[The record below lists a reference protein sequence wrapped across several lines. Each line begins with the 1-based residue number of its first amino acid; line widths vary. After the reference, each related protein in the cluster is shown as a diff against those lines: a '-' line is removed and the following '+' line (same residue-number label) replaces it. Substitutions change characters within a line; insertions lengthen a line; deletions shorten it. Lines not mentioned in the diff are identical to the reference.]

1 MANPAH
7 VFSRQD
13 YLDLGSD
20 DDENLRQ
27 IERFHPQDGKL
38 SLDLRKGFKEDNLLA
53 LSEAL
58 LLALNKWKLK
68 VFW

>member
-1 MANPAH
+1 MAIPDH

-13 YLDLGSD
+13 YLDLGD
-20 DDENLRQ
+20 DDNENLRE

-38 SLDLRKGFKEDNLLA
+38 SLILRKGFKEDNFLA

-58 LLALNKWKLK
+58 LLAFDKWKLK
-68 VFW
+68 DFW